1 MSETSQNRRPMRV
14 EKSQTS
20 VVILTQWCRIEGK
33 IHALPGSRL
42 TEFMNSSTGQTFI
55 PITEARVYPLS
66 GETPFYTA
74 DFLNVNKNYI
84 IVIIP
89 QPTLAGEPL

>member
-33 IHALPGSRL
+33 IHVIPGSRI
-42 TEFMNSSTGQTFI
+42 TDFMNSSTGQTFI

-66 GETPFYTA
+66 GETPLYSA
-74 DFLNVNKNYI
+74 DFLDVNKNYI

-89 QPTLAGEPL
+89 QPKLVGEPL